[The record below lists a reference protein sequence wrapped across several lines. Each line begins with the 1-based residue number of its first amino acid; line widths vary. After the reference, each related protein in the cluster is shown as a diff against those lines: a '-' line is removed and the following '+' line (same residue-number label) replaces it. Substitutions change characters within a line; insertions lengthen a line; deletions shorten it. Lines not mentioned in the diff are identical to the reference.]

1 MIGSRK
7 SPIGKSSRSNHPT
20 TQLTTTRRTLIRQP
34 LTLIT
39 LTLVLLGL
47 VGTITGT
54 ASAAKHASYRCDP
67 TVESFTACAV
77 INNRVTTFQAPGK
90 LATTQPLTLVAR
102 NLLLCNAFSA
112 VIPWDAQSE
121 ITAGGHG
128 EALVGGSTC
137 AGGAFIYKMEQPGAN
152 KNFQSLIGF
161 RVDNETEDQGC
172 IISTY
177 LDCVMGLEKET
188 GRDSKRE
195 FTVTT
200 RPLQIKIVNSLPH
213 DLVRTNGPYWSNAL
227 RSPHSDNAHTVLPH
241 HTGYTGALR
250 AIKRTATYATIYKV
264 AYSETDTSYNGLSF
278 AINVDVTPTGAR
290 TGTCTPL
297 RAPSWRTVHCNVEFS
312 GTNTGLT
319 IATIRV
325 RS

>member
-1 MIGSRK
+1 MRK
-7 SPIGKSSRSNHPT
+7 
-20 TQLTTTRRTLIRQP
+20 P
-34 LTLIT
+34 LTIIT
-39 LTLVLLGL
+39 LSLVLLGL
-47 VGTITGT
+47 VGTITGP
-54 ASAAKHASYRCDP
+54 ASAATHASYTCDP

-77 INNRVTTFQAPGK
+77 IKNHAQTFAAPGVLK
-90 LATTQPLTLVAR
+90 YTQPLTLVAR
-102 NLLLCNAFSA
+102 NLLLCNAFSTA
-112 VIPWDAQSE
+112 IPWEAQSPVL
-121 ITAGGHG
+121 ANKQG

-137 AGGAFIYKMEQPGAN
+137 AGGAFIYGMRQLNEAHD
-152 KNFQSLIGF
+152 FQSLIGF

-177 LDCVMGLEKET
+177 LDCVMGLELET
-188 GRDSKRE
+188 GRDSKRV

-200 RPLQIKIVNSLPH
+200 RPLEIKIVNSLPH
-213 DLVRTNGPYWSNAL
+213 NLVRENGPYWSNAL
-227 RSPHSDNAHTVLPH
+227 RATHSDNATTILPH

-250 AIKRTATYATIYKV
+250 AIKRTATYAAIYKV
-264 AYSETDTSYNGLSF
+264 AYSATDTSYNGLSF
-278 AINVDVTPTGAR
+278 AINVDVTPTGAH
-290 TGTCTPL
+290 TGTCAPL